1 MKDEGSIYRW
11 GGWWKWNIGLM
22 VFYGQLWWI
31 LEKECQSWHLTWNI
45 FGPWTYFLWPIRYW
59 HYYFGHFG
67 QLVKT
72 KIKVIKAKEEKWLIK
87 NKN

>member
-1 MKDEGSIYRW
+1 MDNYGEF
-11 GGWWKWNIGLM
+11 WKRNVKVDTWLKI
-22 VFYGQLWWI
+22 F
-31 LEKECQSWHLTWNI
+31 LELGHI
-45 FGPWTYFLWPIRYW
+45 FLWPIRHW